1 MNLPRGR
8 PFPPGNPGGPG
19 RSKGSRN
26 RTTGAQKLLEEHSE
40 AIVRKCVIQ
49 AMKGDPTAL
58 RLCMERLMP
67 VLRNPYV
74 KLQLPLTKTAQDV
87 GEASERLVREL
98 AAGRITPTEGEKV
111 INVLMQRLR
120 MLESVEL
127 EKRIETLEEQ
137 AGDKR
142 RRR

>member
-8 PFPPGNPGGPG
+8 PFPAGNPGGPG
-19 RSKGSRN
+19 RPKGSRN
-26 RTTGAQKLLEEHSE
+26 RTTRAQKLLEEHSE

-49 AMKGDPTAL
+49 AMKGHPTAL

-67 VLRNPYV
+67 VLRNPFV
-74 KLQLPLTKTAQDV
+74 KLKLPLTKTAQQV
-87 GEASERLVREL
+87 GAASERLVQDI

-120 MLESVEL
+120 TIEGVEL
-127 EKRIETLEEQ
+127 EKRIEKLEEETEAQ
-137 AGDKR
+137 R
-142 RRR
+142 RER